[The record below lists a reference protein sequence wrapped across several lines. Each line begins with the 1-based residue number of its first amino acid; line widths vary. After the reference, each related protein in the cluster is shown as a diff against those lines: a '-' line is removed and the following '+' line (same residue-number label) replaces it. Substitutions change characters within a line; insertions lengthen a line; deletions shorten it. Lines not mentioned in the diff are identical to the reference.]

1 MQFLLGFITAL
12 GVYIVIIALML
23 WKKRKD
29 LKKTLKG
36 KKTITQEE
44 LENVLKGTKKV
55 VVDLEDTK
63 EDKGANN

>member
-36 KKTITQEE
+36 KKTISPEE
-44 LENVLKGTKKV
+44 LENVLKGNKQII
-55 VVDLEDTK
+55 VDMEDNNK
-63 EDKGANN
+63 DKGENK